1 MSVAKDIQTA
11 IRTITEQA
19 IIDAP
24 FDKTRRG
31 VVRGINEDNNTYT
44 VHVDGMTYD
53 GVKSTNG
60 SAVHIGD
67 VVDVTY
73 PTNNTSQMVISGITD
88 MTQSEI
94 DDFIQSLGLHGRSIC
109 PYDVGDIYETT
120 NSANP
125 STKWDGTTWNLV
137 SEAADYI
144 VEEGT
149 SGIWTY
155 RKWASGVVD
164 MWGVSTGSEAPYG
177 GVTYGYWY
185 PHSRSITFP
194 FSIKNVSASYNV
206 LCGSGWAIPGAN
218 FPYSHNDSSSGITSS
233 TIYSLASTS
242 GTISVTYKI
251 VVHGLW
257 KTRETPQT
265 IYKWRRLS

>member
-1 MSVAKDIQTA
+1 MGVAKDIQTA

-19 IIDAP
+19 ITDAP

-94 DDFIQSLGLHGRSIC
+94 DDFVQSLGLHGRSIC

-144 VEEGT
+144 VEEGA

-155 RKWASGVVD
+155 RKWASGIAECWGTYFVASSTYANGGSKSISQTLPITFSDIPSVVTS
-164 MWGVSTGSEAPYG
+164 G
-177 GVTYGYWY
+177 
-185 PHSRSITFP
+185 SITGTT
-194 FSIKNVSASYNV
+194 N
-206 LCGSGWAIPGAN
+206 
-218 FPYSHNDSSSGITSS
+218 
-233 TIYSLASTS
+233 S
-242 GTISVTYKI
+242 GTRYTRGNNSTTIETYLNNMSGGSVTNTGYVYFY
-251 VVHGLW
+251 VVGIW
-257 KTRETPQT
+257 KTRTTPQT
-265 IYKWRRLS
+265 IYKWRRVS

>member
-31 VVRGINEDNNTYT
+31 VVRGRNEDNNTYT

-94 DDFIQSLGLHGRSIC
+94 DDFVQSLGLHGRSIC

-120 NSANP
+120 NSADP

-144 VEEGT
+144 VEEGA

-155 RKWASGVVD
+155 RKWASGIAEC
-164 MWGVSTGSEAPYG
+164 WGIYSTTASPYTTWNNMNGYQSGTLNFPSGLFISRPIPAFSGRVGSGFAVTGTQTGSLTSTSSNYF
-177 GVTYGYWY
+177 
-185 PHSRSITFP
+185 I
-194 FSIKNVSASYNV
+194 VS
-206 LCGSGWAIPGAN
+206 
-218 FPYSHNDSSSGITSS
+218 SSSGSQTTEFFIN
-233 TIYSLASTS
+233 
-242 GTISVTYKI
+242 
-251 VVHGLW
+251 VVGLW
-257 KTRETPQT
+257 KTRTTPQT